1 MRQFLTLDIGGSAIK
16 YALMDEEFRL
26 IEQGS
31 RQGAPASQADFIEA
45 IGQLYDTYADRIEGV
60 AISSCGEL
68 DPVTGYFYGGGT
80 LAYNRESPVKD
91 LLAAR
96 IPAPISIEN
105 DANCALL
112 AEVRTGALQGSKDA
126 LMVVIGSG
134 LGGALLINGHV
145 HRGSKFYAGSLS
157 FMYGDVSGPRGLPYA
172 LGWSS
177 GVGGL
182 LAPYAMSLPTDG
194 PLNGPNK
201 PAVDG
206 KMFFAELAAGNPV
219 AQNAFDD
226 YCSRLAMMI
235 YNVQCLLD
243 LDAVAIGGG
252 ISAQPIVVET
262 IRAKLAALYP
272 LVFLPIPQADVRVC
286 QHRND
291 ANLIGALVHYLD
303 PEV

>member
-1 MRQFLTLDIGGSAIK
+1 MRHYLTLDIGGSAIK
-16 YALMDEEFRL
+16 YALMDESYQL
-26 IEQGS
+26 LEQGV
-31 RQGAPASQADFIEA
+31 RHGAPASQPAFIEA
-45 IGQLYDTYADRIEGV
+45 IGQFYDTYAEQIDGV

-112 AEVRTGALQGSKDA
+112 AEVRLGALQGCRDA
-126 LMVVIGSG
+126 LMMVIGTG
-134 LGGALLINGHV
+134 LGGALLLNGRV
-145 HRGSKFYAGSLS
+145 YRGSTFYAGSLS
-157 FMYGDVSGPRGLPYA
+157 FMYGDIDGAVGLPRA
-172 LGWSS
+172 LGSTA

-182 LAPYAMSLPTDG
+182 LHPFAASLPTDG
-194 PLNGPNK
+194 PLNGPSI
-201 PAVDG
+201 PVVDG
-206 KMFFAELAAGNPV
+206 RRFFAELESGNPAAAV
-219 AQNAFDD
+219 IFDD
-226 YCSRLAMMI
+226 YCARIAVLI
-235 YNVQCLLD
+235 YNIQCLLD

-252 ISAQPIVVET
+252 ISAQPILLES

-272 LVFLPIPQADVRVC
+272 LTFLPIPQAEVRVC
-286 QHRND
+286 QHRNN
-291 ANLIGALVHYLD
+291 ANLIGALVHHLE